1 MIQKTMFIIL
11 LAFVLSTMPSFL
23 VYAQKVPFPEDWA
36 QDAGPKPEPVPEVDE
51 RGTINVALLSDTSPN
66 ASSCIPGYEDRHS
79 IAFLNDGWYN
89 NPRSWIA
96 DGNPP
101 AWAEINLGK
110 VYTVDKVVF
119 GSEHTAHWK
128 DRAISEFGV
137 LVATEYDADSKASTW
152 NEVFQYKGD
161 PVRDTTP
168 FVFTPVDARWV
179 RIDIRASD
187 PGPRIDEIE
196 IYATLSGTSV
206 NNNGKVITMWSRIK
220 GGF

>member
-1 MIQKTMFIIL
+1 MIQKTMLVIL
-11 LAFVLSTMPSFL
+11 LVVGLSTILS
-23 VYAQKVPFPEDWA
+23 VSTSAQKVPFPENWV
-36 QDAGPKPEPVPEVDE
+36 QDAGPKPEPVPDVDE
-51 RGTINVALLSDTSPN
+51 RGATNVAFLQDTSPN
-66 ASSCIPGYEDRHS
+66 ASSCIPGYADRHS

-89 NPRSWIA
+89 NPRSWLA

-119 GSEHTAHWK
+119 GSEHTAQWK

-137 LVATEYDADSKASTW
+137 LVATEYNADSKASTW
-152 NEVFQYKGD
+152 KEVFQYKGD

-168 FVFTPVDARWV
+168 FMFNPVDAKWV
-179 RIDIRASD
+179 RIDIRTSD

-196 IYATLSGTSV
+196 IYAILSSSAVT
-206 NNNGKVITMWSRIK
+206 NNGKVTTTWAKIK
-220 GGF
+220 EGF

>member
-1 MIQKTMFIIL
+1 MLVIL
-11 LAFVLSTMPSFL
+11 LIAGLSTILSVSTF
-23 VYAQKVPFPEDWA
+23 AQKVPFPENWV
-36 QDAGPKPEPVPEVDE
+36 QDAGPEPEPVPDVDE
-51 RGTINVALLSDTSPN
+51 RGATNVAFLQDTSPN

-119 GSEHTAHWK
+119 GSEHTAQWA
-128 DRAISEFGV
+128 DRAISGFGV
-137 LVATEYDADSKASTW
+137 LVATEYNADSEASTW
-152 NEVFQYKGD
+152 KEVFQYEGD

-168 FVFTPVDARWV
+168 ITFDQVDAQWV
-179 RIDIRASD
+179 RIDIRTSD
-187 PGPRIDEIE
+187 NGPRIDEIE
-196 IYATLSGTSV
+196 IYSLLSSSAVT
-206 NNNGKVITMWSRIK
+206 NKGKVTTTWARIK
-220 GGF
+220 EEF